1 MLIFLISS
9 CVGRVSTAVS
19 AKDNEENTAIVDP
32 LYVRAQEIVNS
43 MDSRLLVSQLLISGI
58 DGAEKLSVNMIE
70 LLTAIPAGG
79 IMLFRYN
86 LNFDNDAIRNQL
98 TQVSSLV
105 KDGCGVP
112 PFIAVD
118 HEGGGVNRFRRGVA
132 ALPSA
137 STYWELFL
145 KDGIDAALEKIET
158 DSFKAGGE
166 INALG
171 INMNFAPVAE
181 NLIDENRSFL
191 ANRSYGP
198 QSIFTSLA
206 VNAFISGME
215 RSGVMCVIKHFPSSA
230 GSDPHYS
237 SSVLNRDKAS
247 LDLII
252 SPFSS
257 AIKDGAR
264 AIMAAHTLVPEIDSE
279 IASLSS
285 IIMKD
290 WLRDELGFDGIII
303 SDDFIMAAAG
313 SRNAE
318 EAAVRSVC
326 AGADM
331 ILVWPANLKKTH
343 QAFITA
349 LEDGRLTQDRLQNAA
364 QRIIYE
370 KLRMGL
376 IDGQ

>member
-1 MLIFLISS
+1 MVFIISACS
-9 CVGRVSTAVS
+9 GQVSTRVSSTN
-19 AKDNEENTAIVDP
+19 NEEKTVVFDP

-43 MDSRLLVSQLLISGI
+43 MDNRLLVSQLLISGI
-58 DGAEKLSVNMIE
+58 DGAENPPANMIE
-70 LLTAIPAGG
+70 LLTSIPAGG

-86 LNFDNDAIRNQL
+86 LNFDNDAIRNHL
-98 TQVSSLV
+98 AQVSSLI
-105 KDGCGVP
+105 KNGCGVP

-158 DSFKAGGE
+158 DSFKAGSE

-181 NLIDENRSFL
+181 RLIDENRDFL

-198 QSIFTSLA
+198 QPLFTSLA
-206 VNAFISGME
+206 VSAFITGME
-215 RSGVMCVIKHFPSSA
+215 RAGVLCVVKHFPSSA

-237 SSVLNRDKAS
+237 SSVLNRDKVS

-257 AIKDGAR
+257 AIRNGAR
-264 AIMAAHTLVPEIDSE
+264 AIMAAHTSVPSIDSE

-285 IIMKD
+285 KIMKD
-290 WLRDELGFDGIII
+290 WLRDELGFNGIII

-313 SRNAE
+313 SGSAE
-318 EAAVRSVC
+318 ESAVRSVC

-331 ILVWPANLKKTH
+331 ILVWPANLVKTH
-343 QAFITA
+343 QAFIAA
-349 LEDGRLTQDRLQNAA
+349 LNDGRLPQERLQNAA
-364 QRIIYE
+364 QRVIYE
-370 KLRMGL
+370 KLKMGL